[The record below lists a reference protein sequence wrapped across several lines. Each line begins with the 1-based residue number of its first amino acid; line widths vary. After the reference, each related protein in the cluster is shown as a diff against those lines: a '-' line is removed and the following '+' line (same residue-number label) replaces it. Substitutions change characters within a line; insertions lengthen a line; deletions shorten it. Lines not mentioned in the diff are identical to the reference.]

1 MVTSTAT
8 ATAKL
13 LLQCVDAAR
22 SKSLRDCVQEDRG
35 SVSTRSRSS
44 LYSGLICLNA
54 GVVAGSVAMLNP
66 ELVPPPAHPPFR
78 QFAST
83 LEVSILMKDACA
95 AWPGGDM
102 QEASEWAWARWAWH

>member
-13 LLQCVDAAR
+13 LLQCVDAVR
-22 SKSLRDCVQEDRG
+22 SKSLRDCVQKDCG

-44 LYSGLICLNA
+44 LYSGLNA
-54 GVVAGSVAMLNP
+54 GVVAGSAAMLNP

-83 LEVSILMKDACA
+83 LEVSILMKDVCA
-95 AWPGGDM
+95 AWPGGDV
-102 QEASEWAWARWAWH
+102 QEASERAWARWAWR

>member
-35 SVSTRSRSS
+35 TRSRSS
-44 LYSGLICLNA
+44 LYGGLNA
-54 GVVAGSVAMLNP
+54 GVVAGSAAMLNL

-78 QFAST
+78 QFTST

-95 AWPGGDM
+95 AWPGGDV
-102 QEASEWAWARWAWH
+102 QEASERAWARWAWR